1 MKIVIAPDSFKGS
14 IESKEAAHI
23 ISQAIQDFDA
33 SIEVVE
39 IPMADGGEGTVQAM
53 LHILGGEEIICEAE
67 DPLGRKINAGYGWLP
82 IEKTAII
89 ETASASGLPLLT
101 KEELDPEMASSFGTG
116 QLFKDALD
124 RGAEKIIIGLGGS
137 ATVDGGVGL
146 FQALGLRVV
155 DAEGTTIERVGGKL
169 DLIHNI
175 DISCLDAR
183 LQQVKVTVA
192 SDVTSPLLGP
202 DGAVY
207 VFGPQKGVKASE
219 LKLFEAGMASFAE
232 VMKGATI
239 KDCSQKPGSGA
250 AGGIGFILQSLV
262 DVEFKSGL
270 DLVLEMSDFHKHLTD
285 TDLVITGEGKI
296 DGQSLLGKVPV
307 GLSRIA
313 KEKGIPVVAIAG
325 GIGENTDMLKQEG
338 IAAILSIV
346 DGPMTIEEAMLSGK
360 SLLYKATKRM
370 MQLIRIGENLQ
381 RGSGI
386 RK

>member
-1 MKIVIAPDSFKGS
+1 MKIVVAPDSFKGS

-23 ISQAIQDFDA
+23 ISRAIQDFDA

-53 LHILGGEEIICEAE
+53 LHILGGVEIICEVE

-101 KEELDPEMASSFGTG
+101 KEELDPEMASTFGTG
-116 QLFKDALD
+116 QLVKDALD

-146 FQALGLRVV
+146 FQALGLRAMDV
-155 DAEGTTIERVGGKL
+155 EGKTIERVRGKL
-169 DLIHNI
+169 NLIKGI
-175 DISCLDAR
+175 DISNLDAR
-183 LQQVKVTVA
+183 LQQVKIIVA

-207 VFGPQKGVKASE
+207 VFGPQKGIRAS
-219 LKLFEAGMASFAE
+219 KLEAFEAGMASFAE
-232 VMKGATI
+232 VMKKATN
-239 KDCSQKPGSGA
+239 KDCTLMPGSGA

-270 DLVLEMSDFHKHLTD
+270 DLVVEMSDFRNHLTD

-296 DGQSLLGKVPV
+296 DGQSILGKVPV

-325 GIGENTDMLKQEG
+325 GIGEDTDMLKQEG
-338 IAAILSIV
+338 IEAVLSIV
-346 DGPMTIEEAMLSGK
+346 DGPMTIEGAMLSGK
-360 SLLYKATKRM
+360 SLLYEATKRM
-370 MQLIRIGENLQ
+370 LHLIDIGTKLKGV
-381 RGSGI
+381 RGE
-386 RK
+386 